1 MDCARTLI
9 IEKNIS
15 IKYQKEAI
23 NIAVH
28 TLNQV
33 QLKKDT
39 FKTPYELWYGYK
51 PNVSYFKVF
60 GSKCYILKESR
71 KGKFDA
77 KGDEGTFLGYSS
89 KSKAYRCLNL
99 STHKVIESANVK
111 VDEFA
116 KKTAEESKKEPE
128 DYRRFIFIDTL
139 PDTFVNKRTVSTE
152 PSIVIELEIVQTK
165 L

>member
-1 MDCARTLI
+1 M

-15 IKYQKEAI
+15 IKYWKEAI
-23 NIAVH
+23 SITVH
-28 TLNQV
+28 TLNWV

-51 PNVSYFKVF
+51 PNVSYLKVF

-77 KGDEGTFLGYSS
+77 KGDEGIFLGYSS
-89 KSKAYRCLNL
+89 KRKAYRCLNL
-99 STHKVIESANVK
+99 STHKVIESTHVK
-111 VDEFA
+111 VDEFVEKIEEERKKEYEDYMGFFFIDTFLDTSIN
-116 KKTAEESKKEPE
+116 KKTA
-128 DYRRFIFIDTL
+128 
-139 PDTFVNKRTVSTE
+139 STE
-152 PSIVIELEIVQTK
+152 LTIATK